1 MITIERVFVKL
12 LVINNLVSG
21 YGEGAVYDFVRSFAH
36 DGDEICI
43 RSTDG
48 TTDLRT
54 MLDDACTYDAVV
66 ASGGDGT
73 AATVSYLLAN
83 TNIPVLPF
91 PAGTANLLALNLQ
104 SPNEPHALAK
114 MLRAGRTLDFDL
126 GEIEMGGQRFGFAIM
141 AGAGYDAAIM
151 HGAEPAKRLLG
162 PMAYLSAAIS
172 NPLPQTAKF
181 TINLDGET
189 VESEGLGI
197 LIVNFAKIQFDIS
210 VTHENQPRDGMLG
223 VVILRAGNAFGLI
236 PAMLAGILDRGGE
249 YPDRT
254 DSLEIH
260 YAKEIQVIADPPL
273 EVQYDGE
280 ATRITTPFSA
290 RVMPRAARFVVSEEC
305 LELYEDEPASR
316 KPAQE

>member
-54 MLDDACTYDAVV
+54 MLDDACAYDAVV

-83 TNIPVLPF
+83 TSIPVLPF

-114 MLRAGRTLDFDL
+114 MLRAGKTLDFDL

-172 NPLPQTAKF
+172 NPLPQTARF

-254 DSLEIH
+254 ESLEIH
-260 YAKEIQVIADPPL
+260 YAKEIQVVADPPL

-305 LELYEDEPASR
+305 LELYKDESALR
-316 KPAQE
+316 KPARE